1 MKVIDLNIAHP
12 ANLPPLALTIGNYDG
27 VHRGHQAMLGALIK
41 DAKQKGLASAVMVFE
56 PQPREFFAL
65 MIRHHA

>member
-1 MKVIDLNIAHP
+1 MKVIDLNIANP

-41 DAKQKGLASAVMVFE
+41 DAQQKGLTSAVMVFE
-56 PQPREFFAL
+56 PQPREFFL
-65 MIRHHA
+65 P